1 MHLQKSSLYF
11 HINLFE
17 VNSLQHHFREQ
28 RTCREL
34 IRELIWES
42 LSFEEIITYI
52 SHRVLFVQVWD
63 TEEREKVFAQK
74 KVLKLNSSLFR
85 RRQQYHNDGVELHYE
100 MKIPITTLN
109 LCSKAQM
116 L

>member
-1 MHLQKSSLYF
+1 MRQDNMNNTKYCTYRRALFF
-11 HINLFE
+11 HIGNLFE

-63 TEEREKVFAQK
+63 TEERERRFLRK
-74 KVLKLNSSLFR
+74 KK
-85 RRQQYHNDGVELHYE
+85 Y
-100 MKIPITTLN
+100 
-109 LCSKAQM
+109 
-116 L
+116 